1 MTSALDHPQSWLD
14 SSVPRRRLGQV
25 FAAGSIHVRFHQG
38 QYQGVFDT
46 ALKSVALA
54 SLCDGIRDAV
64 DADKNF
70 NTKKAEKVAIVLTA
84 SASVSADDKAK
95 PTQLK
100 VTIGIDGLLT
110 GGAAQAFKA
119 SGNGAMDG
127 LNLKKLDRDVASLI
141 DSVVVDLMNG
151 KAIPQMLK
159 MTP

>member
-1 MTSALDHPQSWLD
+1 MY
-14 SSVPRRRLGQV
+14 V
-25 FAAGSIHVRFHQG
+25 SIKG
-38 QYQGVFDT
+38 NIKEVFDT
-46 ALKSVALA
+46 ALKSAALA

-70 NTKKAEKVAIVLTA
+70 STKKAEKVAIVLTA

-119 SGNGAMDG
+119 SGNGTMDG
-127 LNLKKLDRDVASLI
+127 LNHKKLERDDASLN
-141 DSVVVDLMNG
+141 DTVVDDLMKG
-151 KAIPQMLK
+151 KVIPQMLK

>member
-1 MTSALDHPQSWLD
+1 MY
-14 SSVPRRRLGQV
+14 V
-25 FAAGSIHVRFHQG
+25 SIKG
-38 QYQGVFDT
+38 NIKDVFDT
-46 ALKSVALA
+46 ALKSAALA

-70 NTKKAEKVAIVLTA
+70 STKKAEKVAIVLTA

-100 VTIGIDGLLT
+100 ATIGIDGLLT

-119 SGNGAMDG
+119 SGNGTMDG
-127 LNLKKLDRDVASLI
+127 LNVKKLDRDVASLI
-141 DSVVVDLMNG
+141 DSVVVDLM
-151 KAIPQMLK
+151 KSKVIPQMLK

>member
-1 MTSALDHPQSWLD
+1 MY
-14 SSVPRRRLGQV
+14 V
-25 FAAGSIHVRFHQG
+25 SIKG
-38 QYQGVFDT
+38 NIKDVFDT
-46 ALKSVALA
+46 ALKWAALA

-70 NTKKAEKVAIVLTA
+70 STKKAEKVAIVLTA

-119 SGNGAMDG
+119 SGNGTMDG
-127 LNLKKLDRDVASLI
+127 LNVKKLDRDVASLI
-141 DSVVVDLMNG
+141 DSVVVDLM
-151 KAIPQMLK
+151 KSKVIPQMLK